1 MSRTTT
7 DTRRDKTTRSPPA
20 IVKVNRKRTNGGGR
34 KFHTER
40 YEFRGKI
47 SDRAC
52 FRDFL
57 LLEIFEE
64 KKFIFLLRILLD
76 LILLSLVPKII
87 SSLFFFSSSLLSSFF
102 SVSLSLSRSFSSNIP
117 AFYCVPRERSLTRA
131 FYVRRARF
139 SAVIDATSVGWNPLE
154 SIELI
159 QSADFNLM
167 RTRTRDLVKFK
178 DTTRNG

>member
-1 MSRTTT
+1 MAKYRLRIVVVFAIFFSRT
-7 DTRRDKTTRSPPA
+7 RRKKNSSFY
-20 IVKVNRKRTNGGGR
+20 VL
-34 KFHTER
+34 
-40 YEFRGKI
+40 
-47 SDRAC
+47 S
-52 FRDFL
+52 RDNT
-57 LLEIFEE
+57 
-64 KKFIFLLRILLD
+64 FIFSSQKSSLSFLPYSFFF
-76 LILLSLVPKII
+76 LSL
-87 SSLFFFSSSLLSSFF
+87 F
-102 SVSLSLSRSFSSNIP
+102 LSRSFSSNIP

-167 RTRTRDLVKFK
+167 RTRARDLVKFK

>member
-1 MSRTTT
+1 MAKYRLRIVVVFVIFFSRT
-7 DTRRDKTTRSPPA
+7 RRKKNPSFYVLSRDNNT
-20 IVKVNRKRTNGGGR
+20 
-34 KFHTER
+34 F
-40 YEFRGKI
+40 I
-47 SDRAC
+47 SSSQKSSLS
-52 FRDFL
+52 FL
-57 LLEIFEE
+57 PYSF
-64 KKFIFLLRILLD
+64 FFF
-76 LILLSLVPKII
+76 LSL
-87 SSLFFFSSSLLSSFF
+87 F
-102 SVSLSLSRSFSSNIP
+102 LSRSFSSNIP

-167 RTRTRDLVKFK
+167 RTRARDLVKFK

>member
-1 MSRTTT
+1 MAKYRLRIVVVFAIFFSRT
-7 DTRRDKTTRSPPA
+7 RRKKNQSFYVLSRDNT
-20 IVKVNRKRTNGGGR
+20 
-34 KFHTER
+34 F
-40 YEFRGKI
+40 I
-47 SDRAC
+47 SSSQKSSLS
-52 FRDFL
+52 FL
-57 LLEIFEE
+57 PYSF
-64 KKFIFLLRILLD
+64 FF
-76 LILLSLVPKII
+76 LSL
-87 SSLFFFSSSLLSSFF
+87 F
-102 SVSLSLSRSFSSNIP
+102 LSRSFSSNIP

-167 RTRTRDLVKFK
+167 RTRARDLVKFK